1 LGFGL
6 PAFIMIKIL
15 VVPFFANENTK
26 TPIKISLFCIAIN
39 LILNLIL
46 IGHFLHV
53 GLAIATSVSA
63 WINMT
68 ILIYFLVTYEKYS
81 FDKSIFTLIF
91 KVLLASTMMAI
102 VLYFVMDKGILSLIG
117 LDLINENILLII
129 TIILGLLTYLVSS
142 YIIGVEKPYNKK
154 WRQE

>member
-1 LGFGL
+1 
-6 PAFIMIKIL
+6 
-15 VVPFFANENTK
+15 
-26 TPIKISLFCIAIN
+26 
-39 LILNLIL
+39 
-46 IGHFLHV
+46 
-53 GLAIATSVSA
+53 
-63 WINMT
+63 
-68 ILIYFLVTYEKYS
+68 
-81 FDKSIFTLIF
+81 
-91 KVLLASTMMAI
+91 MMAI